1 MAIFALRGATVAE
14 DNARC
19 YGVGTLQVRVV
30 ETLDMARLMFEVQLT
45 TQSLHQSFG
54 MAFGVADFEIFQ
66 LLSAVDSCPFLR
78 KLQQFEL
85 VATLRNGESNA
96 LEKLHIGQKWH
107 HNFACQSPRNA
118 FADLLNCLCQHLL
131 RIVFDTERKLRSER
145 SCYCAIDDSHEIAIG
160 RVVIDDERKDVQREE
175 RRIDNHR
182 LTRIVLQRRQTSL
195 VACRRLETQLSRS
208 LVHLTFEP
216 RAGRA
221 QIAAQC
227 CTDTSHV
234 LVILL
239 AGLATDAR
247 TFTVAEVVLQADLVT
262 SASDLLG
269 REIQTARA

>member
-1 MAIFALRGATVAE
+1 
-14 DNARC
+14 
-19 YGVGTLQVRVV
+19 
-30 ETLDMARLMFEVQLT
+30 
-45 TQSLHQSFG
+45 

-118 FADLLNCLCQHLL
+118 FADLLNCLCQNLL
-131 RIVFDTERKLRSER
+131 RIVFDTERELRSER
-145 SCYCAIDDSHEIAIG
+145 SRYRAIDDSHEIAIG
-160 RVVIDDERKDVQREE
+160 RIVIDDERKDVQREE

-182 LTRIVLQRRQTSL
+182 LTRIVFQCRQTSL
-195 VACRRLETQLSRS
+195 VACRRLETQLRRC
-208 LVHLTFEP
+208 LVHLPFEP

-221 QIAAQC
+221 QIATQRCA
-227 CTDTSHV
+227 DTGHV

-247 TFTVAEVVLQADLVT
+247 SFAVAEVVLQADLVT
-262 SASDLLG
+262 SASNLLG